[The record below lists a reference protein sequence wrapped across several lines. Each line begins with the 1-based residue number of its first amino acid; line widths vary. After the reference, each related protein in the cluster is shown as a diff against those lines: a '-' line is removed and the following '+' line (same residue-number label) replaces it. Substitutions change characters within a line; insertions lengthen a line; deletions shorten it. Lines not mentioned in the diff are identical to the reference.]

1 MKLSHHQKVVATTV
15 LIILVVI
22 VMLAIVEGAF
32 RLRQWFANGY
42 SGQVT
47 ELFEMQGGL
56 RVLRPNV
63 TTRTI
68 SVNSLGF
75 RGPPLTQPKPP
86 KTLRIAFVGAST
98 TFSAEASGNNMTWPH
113 LVTEAIQDRYPDVN
127 VDYVNAAVPGYTVKL
142 SLINF
147 RRRVAPL
154 HPDVTVV
161 YHATNDLSWETR
173 SLATKQ
179 GIYEKYG
186 EKNSNWLSR
195 HSQLW
200 YLVEKNLRI
209 QEAKEDALKTVGRL
223 EFSPS
228 ELGEHFRKY
237 LTQLVTEA
245 KKTSKLVALA
255 TFSTQI
261 RPEQTAEQQLTA
273 ASSALYYMPFMD
285 PQSLIVAFRR
295 YNQIIAEVA
304 RETGAVLI
312 EGETLIPGDTEHFND
327 SVHFKDAGSRIMANR
342 VSEALLKS
350 TEFQALVADKRRNN

>member
-1 MKLSHHQKVVATTV
+1 MKLNHRQKIVATTV
-15 LIILVVI
+15 LIVLLVI
-22 VMLAIVEGAF
+22 VMLALVEGSV
-32 RLRQWFANGY
+32 RLRQWFASGY
-42 SGQVT
+42 SGQAADMF
-47 ELFEMQGGL
+47 ELQDGL
-56 RVLRPNV
+56 RVLRPNF

-75 RGPPLTQPKPP
+75 RGPPLTQPKPAD
-86 KTLRIAFVGAST
+86 TLRLAFVGAST
-98 TFSAEASGNNMTWPH
+98 TFSAEVSGNNMTWPH

-209 QEAKEDALKTVGRL
+209 KEAKEDALKTVGRL

-228 ELGEHFRKY
+228 ELGEHFRRD
-237 LTQLVTEA
+237 LTQLVIEA
-245 KKTSKLVALA
+245 QGVSKLVALV
-255 TFSTQI
+255 TFSIQI
-261 RPEQTAEQQLTA
+261 RPEQTAGQQLTA
-273 ASSALYYMPFMD
+273 AGSALYYMPFMD
-285 PQSLIVAFRR
+285 TQGLIAAFRR
-295 YNQIIAEVA
+295 YNQIMAEVA
-304 RETGAVLI
+304 SETGAVLI

-350 TEFQALVADKRRNN
+350 TEFQALAADKRKNN